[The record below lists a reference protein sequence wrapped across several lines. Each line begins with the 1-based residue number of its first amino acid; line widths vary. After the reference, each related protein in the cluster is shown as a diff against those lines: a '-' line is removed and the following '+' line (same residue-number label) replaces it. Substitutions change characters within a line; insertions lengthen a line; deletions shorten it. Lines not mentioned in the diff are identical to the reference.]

1 MYPAACKM
9 AILFKSESRPA
20 EHVEHLVAT
29 DSQERSSHALDISGV
44 HPSKPD
50 QQLRLAH
57 HLVRPLLLVEV
68 RPKGVSDCV
77 GSNLVTIGI
86 EVLHLGVVCP
96 LVGHVEGGLHR
107 APIGVEPPPE
117 EVLVELLVQIVDSIV
132 EGKEDELGDLVSSE
146 APGDVLASTVAILKM
161 QTRSLSRSEIRD
173 QDDNHRDE
181 SDNEDLKEF
190 DSDGRAT
197 GSFLHIP
204 E

>member
-29 DSQERSSHALDISGV
+29 DSQERSSHTLDVSRV
-44 HPSKPD
+44 DPSKPD

-57 HLVRPLLLVEV
+57 HLVCPLLLVEV

-96 LVGHVEGGLHR
+96 LVGHIEGGLHR

-161 QTRSLSRSEIRD
+161 QTRSLSRSEIRMTTIVT
-173 QDDNHRDE
+173 RVIT
-181 SDNEDLKEF
+181 K
-190 DSDGRAT
+190 
-197 GSFLHIP
+197 I
-204 E
+204 